1 MATKEQE
8 SAFIAAS
15 RKRVNELIKK
25 QRFSGLDILAQELN
39 EESKKEEEKKTE
51 ETVETVEPVVSN
63 EVSQA
68 EVKKSEEPEEKVQNE
83 KKVPEEEVKEQ
94 PESKIEPANNEAEQ
108 PSETS
113 VENTVNAEI
122 ENVNNDAQPVDN
134 EETQEKD
141 IKNIQLKRFAKYFTE
156 NGIDGSVRR
165 SCSIDKSINFVLGII
180 AKQEGTTIKLFSDNI
195 ISDWYVY
202 NKEWFETNG
211 CSEMFEVDASFDT
224 ITKPCKKSLFAP
236 KKIKTNFS
244 DTTIISLSL
253 NDAKKTQML
262 SMMTGVPIY
271 QLFDTMVMDWV
282 KRYRDILERKTYWPL
297 IKMKLNL

>member
-8 SAFIAAS
+8 NAFIEAS
-15 RKRVNELIKK
+15 RKRAKELIKK
-25 QRFSGLDILAQELN
+25 QRFSGLDILAKELN
-39 EESKKEEEKKTE
+39 EDEKEEDKPNDEKNIEVAEPAVTKNDDKNVEVGEKVVEKTTETEEKSEEEKTNDNNISEQEVTKTE
-51 ETVETVEPVVSN
+51 AIKEDVDST
-63 EVSQA
+63 
-68 EVKKSEEPEEKVQNE
+68 EK
-83 KKVPEEEVKEQ
+83 EEVK
-94 PESKIEPANNEAEQ
+94 
-108 PSETS
+108 
-113 VENTVNAEI
+113 
-122 ENVNNDAQPVDN
+122 NDVQEDDN
-134 EETQEKD
+134 DGQGKD

-211 CSEMFEVDASFDT
+211 CGEMFDVDASFDT

-282 KRYRDILERKTYWPL
+282 KRYKEILERKTYWPL
-297 IKMKLNL
+297 IKMKIDFEK